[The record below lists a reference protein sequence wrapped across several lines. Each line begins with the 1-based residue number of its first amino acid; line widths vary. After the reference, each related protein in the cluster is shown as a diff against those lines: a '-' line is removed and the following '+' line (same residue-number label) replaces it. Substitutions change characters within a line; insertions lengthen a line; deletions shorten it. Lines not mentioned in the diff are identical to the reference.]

1 VSNVDRHVRE
11 TSTIATP
18 IAGTQLAVLW
28 ATSMAG
34 FFSRRQIR
42 DAFVLAPSW
51 IGLFPRVSGRTFR
64 FSIHASVDADTRRG
78 IDLAAGDANQKAR
91 VLGASVEINSSA
103 GETAGLW
110 GIVIGPEGRMPHPKV
125 PVVSLSPEAERT
137 GSSVFS
143 IAPTAEAKRAALL
156 AWRSTHVDA
165 DDEFQVVE
173 WHPDLTEYGAG
184 DLNERFTRVY
194 QRPMS
199 EAAWRG
205 YFAVKAM
212 TETALRR
219 ATASDRC
226 RALLDAEFDGH
237 KGTRLVFDRATRVLR
252 QPLYVV
258 RCRDA
263 SQEIVGEVR

>member
-1 VSNVDRHVRE
+1 MFS
-11 TSTIATP
+11 
-18 IAGTQLAVLW
+18 

-78 IDLAAGDANQKAR
+78 IDLAASDANQKAR
-91 VLGASVEINSSA
+91 VLGASVEINNN
-103 GETAGLW
+103 GVDTAGLW
-110 GIVIGPEGRMPHPKV
+110 GIVIGPECRVPRSSV
-125 PVVSLSPEAERT
+125 PVVSVSPDPERA

-143 IAPTAEAKRAALL
+143 IAPTAEARRAALL
-156 AWRSTHVDA
+156 AWRSTHA
-165 DDEFQVVE
+165 DSAAEFQLVE
-173 WHPDLTEYGAG
+173 WHPDLTDYGAG
-184 DLNERFTRVY
+184 DLNERFALLH
-194 QRPMS
+194 QRSMT

-205 YFAVKAM
+205 YFAVKAL

-219 ATASDRC
+219 ATASDRS

-258 RCRDA
+258 RSRD
-263 SQEIVGEVR
+263 SNLEIVGEVR